1 MRISDWSSDVCS
13 SDLDDAVLAGAI
25 EQMVR
30 GGDAVVGDL
39 GRRLRERRLYKTLDV
54 RAFGREEGHQRIA
67 ARRLDTANDA
77 KCLSGPVLTEEGAG
91 LSISTQ
97 TGRRVSKATDS
108 GPRVHSAER

>member
-54 RAFGREEGHQRIA
+54 RAFGHEEGHQRIA
-67 ARRLDTANDA
+67 ARRIDRAIQAKSLAGPGIKDA
-77 KCLSGPVLTEEGAG
+77 GAG
-91 LSISTQ
+91 VSIYTQ
-97 TGRRVSKATDS
+97 IGGERN
-108 GPRVHSAER
+108 SAR